1 MLWANRV
8 YTQDM
13 HRLDHMLWGHMNN
26 TAHTRV
32 SEEVTKRQVMFPVIY
47 ASQSFP
53 LPRQPHHSHSIKVP
67 VSTCSSDITLSLY
80 FLWNSFDEKW
90 VIFLPTQAGA
100 CGVPFFCCSVLEQG
114 ATQRLSRPYFH
125 TTQERMLQSKLVDEV
140 ILCGSRKV
148 AGNQNTN
155 WLFPWD
161 I

>member
-1 MLWANRV
+1 
-8 YTQDM
+8 
-13 HRLDHMLWGHMNN
+13 MNN

-32 SEEVTKRQVMFPVIY
+32 SEEVTKKQVMFPVIY

-53 LPRQPHHSHSIKVP
+53 LPRQPHHSQSKFLSPPVPLTSPCHYIFFEIPLMKNESFSCQHRLEPVACHSFAVVFWSKAP
-67 VSTCSSDITLSLY
+67 PSG
-80 FLWNSFDEKW
+80 F
-90 VIFLPTQAGA
+90 
-100 CGVPFFCCSVLEQG
+100 
-114 ATQRLSRPYFH
+114 SRPYFH

-161 I
+161 IQLRE